1 MTSYHI
7 QNPPSPVPL
16 SLQASLPLVN
26 TPSKQLTV
34 GLQLLPSSL
43 AGLSGVNL
51 LQGEEDIHPV
61 WREEKELDRITRKKL
76 GTKEMEKK
84 TKNIMGGAA

>member
-1 MTSYHI
+1 M
-7 QNPPSPVPL
+7 
-16 SLQASLPLVN
+16 
-26 TPSKQLTV
+26 
-34 GLQLLPSSL
+34 
-43 AGLSGVNL
+43 

-76 GTKEMEKK
+76 GKKEMEKK